1 MFAACLLLC
10 LPLPGE
16 LRNPRLEA
24 LITQHC
30 ISCHDAATSKG
41 GLDLESQSRNLG
53 DVRSFGVWVKVHD
66 RVASGEMPPAARKNR
81 PSREE
86 AASALEALDAALTA
100 ADRARHPQRTTLR
113 RLNRTEYEHTLR
125 DLLHL
130 PGLAVRAMLPED
142 GRAHGFDKSGSA
154 LDISAVQLAKYFEAA
169 EHALSLATV
178 ATSTAPEAKTQRL
191 YPTGQYDWQML
202 LANSDAIFLKN
213 FQYDPRV
220 PLVSNEWHSF
230 HGMTKTGLF
239 REPGTVGVF
248 RHVDD
253 AFPGRFGFTASHA
266 GRYRV
271 RLSIWGFHWDA
282 GTVKPNSRIETL
294 ALIVGGRVIGHFD
307 APSLKPT
314 EHTLE
319 VWMNPGEQ
327 IALNPSSLWPVRVSE
342 QKGRAAAYIGPGV
355 AIDWVE
361 VTGPRHER
369 WPPSSHVQLYGAL
382 PDVEKQLQ
390 DFLPRAFR
398 RSVGASEVRRYVEL
412 VQQRIAAGAS
422 VEESLRVAYKTALCS
437 PDFLFLKND
446 ALADRL
452 AYFLWNSAPD
462 ETLLQSDLRDGRV
475 RRREAERLLQDP
487 KAGRFRTDFL
497 DQWLDLREIDATT
510 PDARLY
516 PEFRGDLRDAMLA
529 ESREYFR
536 ELIERDLGIAHL
548 VRSDFAMLNS
558 RLAELYEVPGVT
570 GSAIRRVPLSGQS
583 HRGGFLTQAAILK
596 VTANGTTTSPV
607 RRGAWVLSKLLGR
620 PPDPPPPGT
629 PAVEPDV
636 RGTVTI
642 GEQLAKHRDQAAC
655 ASCHA
660 RIDPPGFALEKFD
673 VIGRYR
679 ERYRSLG
686 QGLLADRAPFPPNA
700 LIFFKQGPP
709 VEAPGEAVPTI
720 EELRSRLAAD
730 KRQLARNFVS
740 QLLAYGTGAPVRY
753 SDRPEVEAILD
764 RAKPDYGMRTLILEL
779 IASPMFARK

>member
-1 MFAACLLLC
+1 MFAACVLLC

-16 LRNPRLEA
+16 LRSARLEA
-24 LITQHC
+24 LIAQHC
-30 ISCHDAATSKG
+30 ISCHDGATKKG
-41 GLDLESQSRNLG
+41 GLDLEGQSRNLG
-53 DVRSFGVWVKVHD
+53 DLQSFAVWVKVHD
-66 RVASGEMPPAARKNR
+66 RVASGEMPPAVRKNR
-81 PSREE
+81 PSQDEV
-86 AASALEALDAALTA
+86 ASALESLDVALTA
-100 ADRARHPQRTTLR
+100 ADRARHPQRTSLR
-113 RLNRTEYEHTLR
+113 RLNRTEYEFTLR

-130 PGLAVRAMLPED
+130 PGLAVRPMLPED
-142 GRAHGFDKSGSA
+142 GRAHGFDKTGSA
-154 LDISAVQLAKYFEAA
+154 LELSAVQLAKYFEAA
-169 EHALSLATV
+169 EHALSQAT
-178 ATSTAPEAKTQRL
+178 ATTTTAPEAKTQRL
-191 YPTGQYDWQML
+191 YPTGQYDWQIL

-220 PLVSNEWHSF
+220 PLVSGEWHSF
-230 HGMTKTGLF
+230 HGLTKAGLF
-239 REPGTVGVF
+239 RESGTVGVF

-253 AFPGRFGFTASHA
+253 AFPGRFGFTASHP
-266 GRYRV
+266 GRYRL
-271 RLSIWGFHWDA
+271 RLSTWGFHWDA
-282 GTVKPNSRIETL
+282 GTVKPNPRVETL
-294 ALIVGGRVIGHFD
+294 AVIIGGRVIGHFD

-319 VWMNPGEQ
+319 VWLNPGEP

-355 AIDWVE
+355 AIDWIE
-361 VTGPRHER
+361 VTGPLHER
-369 WPPSSHVQLYGAL
+369 WPPSSHEELYNSL

-390 DFLPRAFR
+390 EFLRRAFR
-398 RSVGASEVRRYVEL
+398 RPVVASEVSRYADL
-412 VQQRIAAGAS
+412 VRQRVAAGAS

-462 ETLLQSDLRDGRV
+462 ETLLRSDLRDADV
-475 RRREAERLLQDP
+475 RRREAERLLRDP
-487 KAGRFRTDFL
+487 KADRFRTDFL
-497 DQWLDLREIDATT
+497 DQWLDLRDIDATT

-536 ELIERDLGIAHL
+536 ELIDHDLGIAHL
-548 VRSDFAMLNS
+548 VRSDFAMLNG
-558 RLAELYEVPGVT
+558 RLAELYGVPGVT
-570 GSAIRRVPLSGQS
+570 GSAIRRVPLPDHF

-642 GEQLAKHRDQAAC
+642 GEQLAKHRDQTAC
-655 ASCHA
+655 AACHA
-660 RIDPPGFALEKFD
+660 RIDPPGFALEKYD

-679 ERYRSLG
+679 DRYRSLG
-686 QGLLADRAPFPPNA
+686 QGLPADRAPFPPHA
-700 LIFFKQGPP
+700 LIMFKQGPP

-720 EELRSRLAAD
+720 DDLRSRLAAD
-730 KRQLARNFVS
+730 ERQLARNFVG
-740 QLLAYGTGAPVRY
+740 QLIAYGTGAPVRY
-753 SDRPEVEAILD
+753 SDRPEVETILD
-764 RAKPDYGMRTLILEL
+764 RSKPGYGVRTLILEM
-779 IASPMFARK
+779 IASPLFARK